1 MTEDFIDGEIV
12 VVAVYLDEPQDGNP
26 TGEPVDLS
34 FFLTTEEGVTQ
45 LDRVVEEPYL
55 IDWMDSKMMR
65 LADVLG
71 RRLIYEA
78 DDGMSCDIEQDILPV
93 EAPEVVYAM
102 LGRLRQVEPTPRQGD
117 GDRRRRRHNRRFR
130 HESGK
135 AVAAQS
141 PYSPWNSPEGPQH
154 LSSP

>member
-1 MTEDFIDGEIV
+1 MQNDFIDGEIV
-12 VVAVYLDEPQDGNP
+12 VVAVYLDEPQDGQP

-34 FFLTTEEGVTQ
+34 FFLMGDDGVAQ

-55 IDWMDSKMMR
+55 IDWMGAKAMR

-78 DDGMSCDIEQDILPV
+78 DDGMSCDVEQDILPA

-102 LGRLRQVEPTPRQGD
+102 LGRLRQVEPDTRQAD
-117 GDRRRRRHNRRFR
+117 G
-130 HESGK
+130 G
-135 AVAAQS
+135 
-141 PYSPWNSPEGPQH
+141 
-154 LSSP
+154 